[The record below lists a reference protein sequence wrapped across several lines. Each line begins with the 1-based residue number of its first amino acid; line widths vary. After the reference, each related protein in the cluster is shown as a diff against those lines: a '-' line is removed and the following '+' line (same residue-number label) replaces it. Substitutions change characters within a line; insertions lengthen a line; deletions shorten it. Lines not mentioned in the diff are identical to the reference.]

1 MPGLSAPR
9 IVSLIA
15 SATEIVHALGC
26 TDWLVGRSHECDYP
40 LEILNR
46 PACSSAKFDVH
57 GNSRE
62 IDDRVK
68 ATLLNATS
76 VYNVDTSLLNELAP
90 TVILTQSQCEV
101 CAVSLKDVIAAVCD
115 VVRSQPKIVSLEPNA
130 LADIW
135 QDIRR
140 VGLALGVESRA
151 EQLIEQ
157 SQLRLLR
164 IADQCRQPPVR
175 PPRIACIEWL
185 EPLMAAGNWVPE
197 LVSVVG
203 AHNLFGVAGQ
213 HSPWMTWEELVAADP
228 DVIAV
233 MPCGFDISRSQS
245 EMHWLTDRPEWPAL
259 SAVKSGQVYITDG
272 NQYFNRPGPRVV
284 ESTEILAELCYPG
297 QFDYG
302 HAGTGWVRWSH

>member
-1 MPGLSAPR
+1 MSGDYSHR

-40 LEILNR
+40 TEILDR

-57 GNSRE
+57 GSSRE

-68 ATLLNATS
+68 AALLNATS
-76 VYNVDTSLLNELAP
+76 VYNVDTPLLNELAP
-90 TVILTQSQCEV
+90 TVILTQTQCEV

-115 VVRSQPKIVSLEPNA
+115 VVRSRPRIVALEPNA
-130 LADIW
+130 LVDVW

-140 VGLALGVESRA
+140 VGDALGVAGRA
-151 EQLIEQ
+151 EVLIAESQ
-157 SQLRLLR
+157 SRLIQ
-164 IADQCRQPPVR
+164 IADQCQKLSAR

-197 LVSVVG
+197 LVKIVG
-203 AHNLFGVAGQ
+203 GDNLFGIAGK

-228 DVIAV
+228 DVIAI
-233 MPCGFDISRSQS
+233 MPCGFDIPRSQS
-245 EMHWLTDRPEWPAL
+245 EMHWLADRPEWSSL
-259 SAVKSGQVYITDG
+259 TAVKNRQVYITDG

-302 HAGTGWVRWSH
+302 HHGTGWVRFLD